1 MTNLIAT
8 DVQGTTVDSGV
19 VSLFEITLLHS
30 GNTFYFC
37 EGIGDDLEDI
47 QMRDKEVPSN
57 IRTYKAIP
65 MTIEG
70 VEVTSTGASA
80 RPTITI
86 ANVSSLLKDTIGV
99 TDYDEVVG
107 ATVIRRQTLQKYLYG
122 ESGDASP
129 PVEMPTLKYRVDR
142 IAGESQLAIK
152 FELAAVYDLEGVTIP
167 RRVVVGKFCSWMYQG
182 QALEQNGGC
191 VWRADSVVRARSSTI
206 PSSSPYNYNIFYN
219 AKDQPLLTQT
229 LLNGVSNWAS
239 GAAITQGSYRKY
251 NNKWYRAQIGHTSSG
266 SNDPEENDGTW
277 VEALG
282 YSTYSSSTTYAE
294 GALVKADVTTVNS
307 VVITTVWKSLHSG
320 NINNAPALN
329 SPHWIREEM
338 CGKTL
343 HSCKCRY
350 GATLIGDNS
359 SGVKIDARTD
369 SSAVLPF
376 GGFPG
381 TLKF

>member
-65 MTIEG
+65 MQIEG
-70 VEVTSTGASA
+70 VEVSATGASA

-86 ANVSSLLKDTIGV
+86 ANVSSLLKDTVGV

-107 ATVIRRQTLQKYLYG
+107 ATVVRRQTMQKYLYG
-122 ESGDASP
+122 ESGDANP
-129 PVEMPTLKYRVDR
+129 PIEMPTLKYRVDR
-142 IAGESQLAIK
+142 VASENQLAVQ

-277 VEALG
+277 VEAL
-282 YSTYSSSTTYAE
+282 
-294 GALVKADVTTVNS
+294 
-307 VVITTVWKSLHSG
+307 
-320 NINNAPALN
+320 
-329 SPHWIREEM
+329 
-338 CGKTL
+338 
-343 HSCKCRY
+343 
-350 GATLIGDNS
+350 
-359 SGVKIDARTD
+359 
-369 SSAVLPF
+369 
-376 GGFPG
+376 
-381 TLKF
+381 

>member
-8 DVQGTTVDSGV
+8 DMQGTTVDSGV
-19 VSLFEITLLHS
+19 ISLFEITLLQN

-37 EGIGDDLEDI
+37 EGIGDDLEDV

-65 MTIEG
+65 MQIEG
-70 VEVTSTGASA
+70 VEVAATGASA
-80 RPTITI
+80 RPTITL

-99 TDYDEVVG
+99 TDYDDVVG

-142 IAGESQLAIK
+142 VSSENLLAVQ

-167 RRVVVGKFCSWMYQG
+167 RRRVVGKFCSWMYQG
-182 QALEQNGGC
+182 QALEKNGGC
-191 VWRADSVVRARSSTI
+191 VWRADSQISATSSTGGATVF
-206 PSSSPYNYNIFYN
+206 NHNVFYN
-219 AKDQPLLTQT
+219 SKDEPLVSQTYLDTVGNWTAGSALTQ
-229 LLNGVSNWAS
+229 
-239 GAAITQGSYRKY
+239 GAYRKY
-251 NNKWYRAQIGHTSSG
+251 NNKWYRAQVAHTTST
-266 SNDPEENDGTW
+266 SNDPEEDNEFW
-277 VEALG
+277 VQALG
-282 YSTYSSSTTYAE
+282 YSTYSTSTTYAK
-294 GALVKADVTTVNS
+294 GALVQANITTANS
-307 VVITTVWKSLHSG
+307 VVITTVWRSLHAG
-320 NINNAPALN
+320 NLNNSPSMN

-338 CGKTL
+338 CGKTMN
-343 HSCKCRY
+343 SCKSRY
-350 GATLIGDNS
+350 GATLIGTGS
-359 SGVKIDARTD
+359 SVRVDTRLD

-381 TLKF
+381 TVKF